1 MNLKL
6 KTTTRKQNGWNITLL
21 CSSVGGKFRGTGSQ
35 ICGCKDFLFVCC
47 FLLLFGF
54 LGPKTIL
61 PAATLETELGDHDFC
76 FSRSHY
82 RPTDTDRISRERVA
96 TAGIEPGTSSPG
108 VARTTDR
115 LSYPPPPPPVASKN
129 THHKTIVSTRS
140 NYISRAKVWP
150 GVEL

>member
-6 KTTTRKQNGWNITLL
+6 KLQQEHRMAEISPSSAPRWVVSSGGQGRKFVAAKIF
-21 CSSVGGKFRGTGSQ
+21 C
-35 ICGCKDFLFVCC
+35 LFVV

-115 LSYPPPPPPVASKN
+115 LSYPPPPPPPVASKN
-129 THHKTIVSTRS
+129 THHKTILSTRS
-140 NYISRAKVWP
+140 NYISRAKV
-150 GVEL
+150 